1 MSDNIDNFAKAF
13 TYTTTFQDATGNR
26 TVECDNVCLVSHG
39 YKPEEIFTSWL
50 HAVNVRYQY
59 GKVITVQEALELPT
73 GKNHLSL
80 KGKVELI
87 GDTAQYI
94 THTTAI
100 RDL

>member
-13 TYTTTFQDATGNR
+13 TYTTTFQDVTGNR

-39 YKPEEIFTSWL
+39 YKPEEIFASWL
-50 HAVNVRYQY
+50 HAANVRYKY
-59 GKVITVQEALELPT
+59 GNVITVLEALDLPT

-87 GDTAQYI
+87 GATAQYI